1 MGPGFDW
8 GLYHV
13 GFREGRRRRGGVG
26 GDGGGG
32 RGGRVWDLEE
42 EEEVVL
48 GGKNASGTQ
57 HRGQKWNVTFAFQI
71 HKCCACVC
79 PSRIYMAYS
88 QSRTTQ
94 TFILCVFFF
103 IENFYS
109 LLFFLYNFYSMF
121 GAYKKNIAEYEIK
134 LKYLY
139 IYILI

>member
-71 HKCCACVC
+71 HKSRDCVC
-79 PSRIYMAYS
+79 VLVYS

-94 TFILCVFFF
+94 TFILF
-103 IENFYS
+103 
-109 LLFFLYNFYSMF
+109 LFFYD
-121 GAYKKNIAEYEIK
+121 
-134 LKYLY
+134 
-139 IYILI
+139 